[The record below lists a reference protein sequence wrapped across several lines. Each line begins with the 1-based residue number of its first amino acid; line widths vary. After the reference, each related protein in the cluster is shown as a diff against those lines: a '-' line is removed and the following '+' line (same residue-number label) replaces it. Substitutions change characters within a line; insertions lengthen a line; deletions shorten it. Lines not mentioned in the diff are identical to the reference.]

1 MNKCPQ
7 CGMDLKGNSCPVCG
21 YSPESNKK
29 EPHSFLS
36 KMPKSVF
43 ITWCIWTICII
54 LNIPSI
60 VQQIG
65 IATGIVIYLFGIIL
79 YCGIVWIITN
89 IIRSKKEKH
98 IASNIPRYTNPISST
113 STTDK
118 KSSVEKVFDN
128 MDGHSFEYYCA
139 DILSKNGFQNVK
151 VTQGSGDQGIDI
163 LAQKDGIKYGIQCKC
178 YSSDIGNKAVQEAFA
193 GKTYYGC
200 HVAVVLTNRHFTRS
214 AKQLSE
220 TNNVLLWDREKLES
234 FIQNIE

>member
-1 MNKCPQ
+1 MKKCPQ

-21 YSPESNKK
+21 YSSENNKK
-29 EPHSFLS
+29 ELRSFLS
-36 KMPKSVF
+36 KIPKSVF
-43 ITWCIWTICII
+43 ITWCIWSIYTI
-54 LNIPSI
+54 LNIPSMI
-60 VQQIG
+60 QQIG
-65 IATGIVIYLFGIIL
+65 IAAGIVMYLFGIIL
-79 YCGIVWIITN
+79 YCGIIWIITN
-89 IIRSKKEKH
+89 SIRRKKKH
-98 IASNIPRYTNPISST
+98 IVSNIPHYNNPISPT
-113 STTDK
+113 PETDK

-128 MDGHSFEYYCA
+128 MDGHSFEHYCA

-151 VTQGSGDQGIDI
+151 VTQGSGDQGVDI
-163 LAQKDGIKYGIQCKC
+163 LAEKDGIKYGIQCKC

-220 TNNVLLWDREKLES
+220 TNKVLLWDREKLES